1 MWDRAVIGHAVYNAL
16 YAFRVNRVGAEGAMT
31 FYGRSFCVDP
41 KGEFLTE
48 PAGSEEGV
56 LMAELDLDRIA
67 LHRNDWTFLAE
78 RRPAIYRDLV

>member
-1 MWDRAVIGHAVYNAL
+1 VYNSL
-16 YAFRVNRVGAEGAMT
+16 FAFRVNRVGTEGPMT

-56 LMAELDLDRIA
+56 LLAELDLDRIG
-67 LHRNDWTFLAE
+67 LVRSDWTFLAE
-78 RRPAIYRDLV
+78 RRPAIYRELV